1 MEELAL
7 LEAELLLIQN
17 NISRVQKFVLDNKT
31 ENVHY
36 SPSSSLV
43 FGELKHRLVSLKQRC
58 VIINKMSTSNLF
70 KK

>member
-17 NISRVQKFVLDNKT
+17 NIARVQKFIVENKT
-31 ENVHY
+31 GTGHY
-36 SPSSSLV
+36 NPSSSLV
-43 FGELKHRLVSLKQRC
+43 FGELKHRLISLKQRC

>member
-17 NISRVQKFVLDNKT
+17 NITRVQKFILENKT
-31 ENVHY
+31 EKIGY
-36 SPSSSLV
+36 SPNSSHV

-58 VIINKMSTSNLF
+58 VIINKMSTNNLF
-70 KK
+70 K